1 MSAGVVEIG
10 WIELVCA
17 AGFMVVAALISW
29 KFELGQTKNIAVSTV
44 RCFLQLLAC
53 GFLLGYLFQLQ
64 TWWLVIVVLLCMVAA
79 ATQIATSRVKNSV
92 RGLRVPV
99 FASILLSSLVVLFIV
114 VDGVVHAN
122 PWYNARE
129 VIPIAGMI
137 IGNAMSS
144 TAVAIDRLFNDM
156 DARQDEIFSLVALGA
171 TPREAAYPSIKASI
185 GAGMTPTLAT
195 MSAAGIVSIPGMMTG
210 QVLAGADPLAAAKYQ
225 ILMLM
230 VITAANA
237 ITIMMACFL
246 TYKKRFAEKGYY
258 LEKGLRG

>member
-17 AGFMVVAALISW
+17 AGFMIVAALISW
-29 KFELGQTKNIAVSTV
+29 KFELGQTKNIAVSTL

-92 RGLRVPV
+92 RGLRIPV
-99 FASILLSSLVVLFIV
+99 FASILLSSLAVLFIV
-114 VDGVVHAN
+114 VDGVVHAD

-129 VIPIAGMI
+129 VIPIA
-137 IGNAMSS
+137 
-144 TAVAIDRLFNDM
+144 
-156 DARQDEIFSLVALGA
+156 
-171 TPREAAYPSIKASI
+171 
-185 GAGMTPTLAT
+185 
-195 MSAAGIVSIPGMMTG
+195 GMMTG